1 MVEKV
6 SPGTTPEEA
15 ASNKRKAI
23 VDAAREIF
31 SRQGYE
37 TTTIAEIAAA
47 AGIAVGTV
55 YLYFRNKREIYLD
68 TSQSWV
74 MEIAAALVQP
84 ELLQLPVE
92 QVPRAM
98 IEKVFAISREHN
110 QYMSLI
116 QIDTQSQEELE
127 VKRRSKRLIS
137 QALNA
142 FFLQCIA
149 RGDFPPF
156 DTEMYAT
163 IIYGLVDNVLYDCFC
178 LHEGAD
184 EDRYRER
191 TIELVERIFFGPA
204 LRGSAPLI

>member
-6 SPGTTPEEA
+6 SPSIAPEEG

-68 TSQSWV
+68 TSQNWV
-74 MEIAAALVQP
+74 MEIAAALIQP
-84 ELLQLPVE
+84 ELLQRPVE

-98 IEKVFAISREHN
+98 IERVFEISRQYN
-110 QYMSLI
+110 QYMTLI
-116 QIDTQSQEELE
+116 QIDVQSKEELE
-127 VKRRSKRLIS
+127 VKRRGKHLIT
-137 QALNA
+137 QAVNA
-142 FFLQCIA
+142 FFQQSIS
-149 RGDFPPF
+149 RGDLPPF

-178 LHEGAD
+178 LHGGAD
-184 EDRYRER
+184 EEHYRER
-191 TIELVERIFFGPA
+191 TIEIVERIFFGPA
-204 LRGSAPLI
+204 LRG